1 MTKISDVDISLVR
14 AFAYSGQCPVNDI
27 SEVASVTI
35 LTPDGAFWPRYEFRD
50 GVVAEIRW
58 ARMLNFDRWGCTQPY
73 RPEIKLF
80 DMYGEIEVPV
90 EALLPMLAK
99 YRVHQYSNALPP
111 YLQEALQ
118 SYRSYHD
125 ANSRAG

>member
-14 AFAYSGQCPVNDI
+14 AFAYNGQCPVSDI
-27 SEVASVTI
+27 SEVASITI
-35 LTPDGAFWPRYEFRD
+35 LTPIGAFWPRYEFRD
-50 GVVAEIRW
+50 GAVAEIRW
-58 ARMLNFDRWGCTQPY
+58 ARMLQFGQPA

-80 DMYGEIEVPV
+80 DMYGEIEVPA
-90 EALLPMLAK
+90 ESLLPMLAK
-99 YRVHQYSNALPP
+99 YRVHRYSNALPP